1 MIFKVLILL
10 IFCKDMELYEVL
22 SMPFKLVN
30 FNLFHDPLQIKA
42 KFKTCDIIGETTK
55 EEIFILSKMY
65 FDQLILEYKNYIIED
80 QPTQESSYKLS
91 VGIIEDDELKYKHIY
106 SCFYNNV
113 RDRIS
118 WENKYNDN
126 FSIEGNFFLCIDVNV
141 MVIPDYD
148 SNDDEYE
155 DYYEDIKP
163 TRKTILEKECVIC
176 FENKSNILYLDCF
189 HVCVC
194 NVCDY
199 KGKFKKCPLCRTKIK
214 NQKIR
219 LT

>member
-1 MIFKVLILL
+1 M
-10 IFCKDMELYEVL
+10 DLYEVL
-22 SMPFKLVN
+22 SMPFKLIK

-42 KFKTCDIIGETTK
+42 KFKTDDIFGETTK

-65 FDQLILEYKNYIIED
+65 LDQIILQYKNYIIED
-80 QPTQESSYKLS
+80 QPASESSYRLS
-91 VGIIEDDELKYKHIY
+91 VGIIENDELKYKHIY
-106 SCFYNNV
+106 SCFYNNI

-126 FSIEGNFFLCIDVNV
+126 FDIEGIFFVCIDVNAI
-141 MVIPDYD
+141 VIPDYD
-148 SNDDEYE
+148 SNDDYDEVV
-155 DYYEDIKP
+155 DNKP
-163 TRKTILEKECVIC
+163 ARKTILEEECIIC
-176 FENKSNILYLDCF
+176 FENKSNMLYLDCL

-194 NVCDY
+194 NVCDS
-199 KGKFKKCPLCRTKIK
+199 KGKFNKCPLCRTKIK

>member
-126 FSIEGNFFLCIDVNV
+126 FSIEGNFFLCIDVNA

-155 DYYEDIKP
+155 DYYVDIKP
-163 TRKTILEKECVIC
+163 VRKTILEKECVIC
-176 FENKSNILYLDCF
+176 FENKSNMLYLDCF

-194 NVCDY
+194 NVCDS

>member
-1 MIFKVLILL
+1 
-10 IFCKDMELYEVL
+10 MELDEVL
-22 SMPFKLVN
+22 SMPFKLVR
-30 FNLFHDPLQIKA
+30 FNLFHDPLQVKA
-42 KFKTCDIIGETTK
+42 KFKTKDIFGETTK

-65 FDQLILEYKNYIIED
+65 LDHIILQYKNYIIEG
-80 QPTQESSYKLS
+80 QSSSESSYRLS
-91 VGIIEDDELKYKHIY
+91 VGIIKDDEIKYKHIY

-126 FSIEGNFFLCIDVNV
+126 FDIEGSFFVCIDVNV
-141 MVIPDYD
+141 MVIPDYS
-148 SNDDEYE
+148 SNDDEVE
-155 DYYEDIKP
+155 DDKP
-163 TRKTILEKECVIC
+163 ARKTMLEPECIIC
-176 FENKSNILYLDCF
+176 YENKSNMLYLDCF

-194 NVCDY
+194 NVCDS

>member
-22 SMPFKLVN
+22 SMPFKLVK

-80 QPTQESSYKLS
+80 QPTQESSYRLS
-91 VGIIEDDELKYKHIY
+91 AGIIEDDELKYKHIY

-126 FSIEGNFFLCIDVNV
+126 FSIEGNFFLCIDVNA

-163 TRKTILEKECVIC
+163 IRKTILEKECVIC
-176 FENKSNILYLDCF
+176 YENKSNMLYLDCF

-194 NVCDY
+194 NVCDS

>member
-1 MIFKVLILL
+1 
-10 IFCKDMELYEVL
+10 MELYEVL
-22 SMPFKLVN
+22 SMPFKLVK
-30 FNLFHDPLQIKA
+30 FYSLHDPLQIRA
-42 KFKTCDIIGETTK
+42 KFKTKDIFGETTK

-65 FDQLILEYKNYIIED
+65 LDQIILQYKNYIIED
-80 QPTQESSYKLS
+80 QLTQESSYKLS
-91 VGIIEDDELKYKHIY
+91 VGIIEDGEIKYKHIY

-118 WENKYNDN
+118 WENKYDDN
-126 FSIEGNFFLCIDVNV
+126 FNIEGIFFLCIDVDA

-148 SNDDEYE
+148 SDDDCY
-155 DYYEDIKP
+155 DGYFEDIKP
-163 TRKTILEKECVIC
+163 TRKTMLEPECIVC
-176 FENKSNILYLDCF
+176 LENKSNMLYLDCL

-194 NVCDY
+194 NVCDS

>member
-10 IFCKDMELYEVL
+10 IFCKDMELDEVL
-22 SMPFKLVN
+22 SMPFKLVR
-30 FNLFHDPLQIKA
+30 FNLFHDPLQVKA
-42 KFKTCDIIGETTK
+42 KFKTNDIFGETTK
-55 EEIFILSKMY
+55 EEIYILSKMY
-65 FDQLILEYKNYIIED
+65 LDHIILQYKNYIIEG
-80 QPTQESSYKLS
+80 QTSSESSYRLS
-91 VGIIEDDELKYKHIY
+91 VGIIKDDEIKYKHIY

-118 WENKYNDN
+118 WENKYDDN
-126 FSIEGNFFLCIDVNV
+126 FDIEGSFFVCIDVNV

-148 SNDDEYE
+148 SDDDYN

-163 TRKTILEKECVIC
+163 TRKTMLEPECIIC
-176 FENKSNILYLDCF
+176 YENKSNMLYLDCF

-194 NVCDY
+194 NVCDS

-214 NQKIR
+214 NQKIL

>member
-22 SMPFKLVN
+22 SMPFKLVR

-42 KFKTCDIIGETTK
+42 KFKTNDIFGETTK

-65 FDQLILEYKNYIIED
+65 FDQIILQYKNYIIED
-80 QPTQESSYKLS
+80 QQTSESSYRLS

-118 WENKYNDN
+118 WENKYDDN
-126 FSIEGNFFLCIDVNV
+126 FSIEGTFFVCIDVNT

-148 SNDDEYE
+148 SDDEVE
-155 DYYEDIKP
+155 DEVEDIKL
-163 TRKTILEKECVIC
+163 TRKTMLEPECIIC
-176 FENKSNILYLDCF
+176 YENKSNILYLDCL

-194 NVCDY
+194 NVCDS

-214 NQKIR
+214 NQKIK

>member
-1 MIFKVLILL
+1 
-10 IFCKDMELYEVL
+10 MELYEVL
-22 SMPFKLVN
+22 SMPFKLVE

-126 FSIEGNFFLCIDVNV
+126 FSIEGNFFLCIDVNA

>member
-1 MIFKVLILL
+1 
-10 IFCKDMELYEVL
+10 MELYEVL
-22 SMPFKLVN
+22 SMPFKLVK
-30 FNLFHDPLQIKA
+30 FDLLHDPSEIRA
-42 KFKTCDIIGETTK
+42 RFKTGDIFGETTK

-65 FDQLILEYKNYIIED
+65 FDQLILQYKNYIIED
-80 QPTQESSYKLS
+80 QLTQESSYKLS

-118 WENKYNDN
+118 WENKYDDN
-126 FSIEGNFFLCIDVNV
+126 FNIEGNFFVCIDVNAI
-141 MVIPDYD
+141 VIPDYD
-148 SNDDEYE
+148 SDDL
-155 DYYEDIKP
+155 DGDIDYEDIKP
-163 TRKTILEKECVIC
+163 TRKTILEPECIVC
-176 FENKSNILYLDCF
+176 LENKSNMLYLDCL

-194 NVCDY
+194 NVCDS

>member
-1 MIFKVLILL
+1 
-10 IFCKDMELYEVL
+10 MELYEVL
-22 SMPFKLVN
+22 SMPFKLVK
-30 FNLFHDPLQIKA
+30 FYSLHDPSQIRA
-42 KFKTCDIIGETTK
+42 KFKTNDIFGETTK

-65 FDQLILEYKNYIIED
+65 LDQLILQYKNYIIED

-91 VGIIEDDELKYKHIY
+91 VGIIEDDEIKYKHIY

-113 RDRIS
+113 RNRIS
-118 WENKYNDN
+118 WENKYDDN
-126 FSIEGNFFLCIDVNV
+126 FDIKGSFFVCIDVDA

-148 SNDDEYE
+148 SDD

-163 TRKTILEKECVIC
+163 TRKTILEPECIVC
-176 FENKSNILYLDCF
+176 LENKSNMLYLDCF

-194 NVCDY
+194 NVCDS

>member
-22 SMPFKLVN
+22 SMPFKLIR
-30 FNLFHDPLQIKA
+30 FNLFYDPLQIKA
-42 KFKTCDIIGETTK
+42 RFKTDDIFGETTK

-65 FDQLILEYKNYIIED
+65 LDQIILQYKNYIIED
-80 QPTQESSYKLS
+80 QPASESSYRLS
-91 VGIIEDDELKYKHIY
+91 VGIIENDELKYKHIY

-118 WENKYNDN
+118 WENKYDDN
-126 FSIEGNFFLCIDVNV
+126 FSIEGTFFVCIDVGA

-148 SNDDEYE
+148 SDDDYDEVE
-155 DYYEDIKP
+155 DNKP
-163 TRKTILEKECVIC
+163 ARKTILEQECVIC
-176 FENKSNILYLDCF
+176 FENKSNILYLDCL

-194 NVCDY
+194 NVCDS
-199 KGKFKKCPLCRTKIK
+199 KGRFNKCPLCRTKIK

>member
-22 SMPFKLVN
+22 SIPFKLVK

-65 FDQLILEYKNYIIED
+65 LDHLILEYKNYIIED
-80 QPTQESSYKLS
+80 QPTSESSYRLS
-91 VGIIEDDELKYKHIY
+91 AVIIEDDEIKNKHIY

-126 FSIEGNFFLCIDVNV
+126 FSIEGSFFLCIDVNA
-141 MVIPDYD
+141 MVIPDYS
-148 SNDDEYE
+148 SNDDE
-155 DYYEDIKP
+155 DEDIKP
-163 TRKTILEKECVIC
+163 IRKTILEPECTVC
-176 FENKSNILYLDCF
+176 LENKSNMLYLDCL

-194 NVCDY
+194 NVCDS
-199 KGKFKKCPLCRTKIK
+199 KGIFNKCPLCRTKIK

>member
-10 IFCKDMELYEVL
+10 IFCKDMELDEVL
-22 SMPFKLVN
+22 SMPFKLVR
-30 FNLFHDPLQIKA
+30 FNLFHDPLQVKA
-42 KFKTCDIIGETTK
+42 KFKTKDIFGETTK

-65 FDQLILEYKNYIIED
+65 LDHIILQYKNYIIEG
-80 QPTQESSYKLS
+80 QSSSESSYRLS
-91 VGIIEDDELKYKHIY
+91 VGIIKDDEIKYKHIY

-118 WENKYNDN
+118 WENKYDDN
-126 FSIEGNFFLCIDVNV
+126 FDIEGSFFVCIDVNV

-148 SNDDEYE
+148 SNDEVEDE
-155 DYYEDIKP
+155 DDKP
-163 TRKTILEKECVIC
+163 ARKTILEPECIIC
-176 FENKSNILYLDCF
+176 YENKSNMLYLDCF

-194 NVCDY
+194 DVCDS

>member
-1 MIFKVLILL
+1 
-10 IFCKDMELYEVL
+10 MELDEVL
-22 SMPFKLVN
+22 SMPFKLVR
-30 FNLFHDPLQIKA
+30 FNLFHDPLQVKA
-42 KFKTCDIIGETTK
+42 KFKTKDIFGETTK

-65 FDQLILEYKNYIIED
+65 LDHIILQYKNYIIEG
-80 QPTQESSYKLS
+80 QSSSESSYRLS
-91 VGIIEDDELKYKHIY
+91 VGIIKDDEIKYKHIY

-118 WENKYNDN
+118 WENKYDDN
-126 FSIEGNFFLCIDVNV
+126 FDIEGSFFVCIDVNV
-141 MVIPDYD
+141 MVIPDYS
-148 SNDDEYE
+148 SNDDEVE
-155 DYYEDIKP
+155 DDKP
-163 TRKTILEKECVIC
+163 ARKTILEPECIIC
-176 FENKSNILYLDCF
+176 YENKSNMLYLDCF

-194 NVCDY
+194 DVCDS

>member
-1 MIFKVLILL
+1 
-10 IFCKDMELYEVL
+10 MELYEVL

-30 FNLFHDPLQIKA
+30 FNLFHDPLQIRA
-42 KFKTCDIIGETTK
+42 KFKTDDIIGETTK

-65 FDQLILEYKNYIIED
+65 LDQIILQYKNYIIED
-80 QPTQESSYKLS
+80 QLTQESSYKLS
-91 VGIIEDDELKYKHIY
+91 VGIIEDDELNYKHIY

-118 WENKYNDN
+118 WENKYDDN
-126 FSIEGNFFLCIDVNV
+126 FNIEGSFFVCIDVNA

-148 SNDDEYE
+148 SDDDYYD

-163 TRKTILEKECVIC
+163 TRKTMLEPECIIC
-176 FENKSNILYLDCF
+176 FENKSNILYLDCL

-194 NVCDY
+194 NVCDS